1 MYFWSPS
8 CLKTSSKLAEEN
20 GEEGVQE
27 TTRPSVFVRP
37 LNFVGLSAFAAVAG
51 CKVRVTGMFGPGRPR
66 VVSRTWQVIGGFFS
80 VDMLGVDV
88 EC

>member
-1 MYFWSPS
+1 
-8 CLKTSSKLAEEN
+8 
-20 GEEGVQE
+20 
-27 TTRPSVFVRP
+27 
-37 LNFVGLSAFAAVAG
+37 
-51 CKVRVTGMFGPGRPR
+51 VRVTGMFGPGRPR